1 MPGRRSRLD
10 EQERRVGGHVVTPR
24 ATGREPGPVPVMRS
38 AGQRGLPPPLHR
50 RALALWPRL
59 DARALRRCGHDP
71 RRIALLVSRRTS
83 LSVEAITVMLLTPV
97 VSAQEAETW
106 FG

>member
-1 MPGRRSRLD
+1 M
-10 EQERRVGGHVVTPR
+10 TPR
-24 ATGREPGPVPVMRS
+24 ATGREPGPGLSMPS
-38 AGQRGLPPPLHR
+38 AGQSGHSSTLHG

-59 DARALRRCGHDP
+59 DARALRRCGNDP
-71 RRIALLVSRRTS
+71 RRVALLVSRRTS